1 MQKSRATE
9 LEAQCDERTRIKL
22 QKQIATGIKRQG
34 RYTSSY
40 LVILL
45 PSSLFIDEVMRCQFF
60 ILIKIN
66 KFFSERYEDVKYI
79 QVKRKE

>member
-1 MQKSRATE
+1 MQKNRPTE
-9 LEAQCDERTRIKL
+9 LKAQCDERTRVKL
-22 QKQIATGIKRQG
+22 QKQIATRIKRHD
-34 RYTSSY
+34 RYISGY

-66 KFFSERYEDVKYI
+66 KFSSERYEDVKYI